1 MAKGDH
7 VVIHLNGTKIIDRTD
22 KEFQKSGILG
32 LQVHVGEAME
42 VRYKDIKIKTL
53 D

>member
-1 MAKGDH
+1 M
-7 VVIHLNGTKIIDRTD
+7 ILLNGTKIIDRTD
-22 KEFQKSGILG
+22 PEFKKTGILG
-32 LQVHVGEAME
+32 LQVHTGPAME